1 MQINEELLEKVNDM
15 DLRTLKLQLI
25 RRILQTDDAQLLQ
38 TAAQLL
44 EMDRE
49 EAPDTLS
56 SPGST
61 PFPPPAGDTPLDED
75 ARELQDSIDE
85 VFRQEEKK

>member
-1 MQINEELLEKVNDM
+1 M

-25 RRILQTDDAQLLQ
+25 QRILQTDDAQLLQ

-44 EMDRE
+44 EIDRE
-49 EAPDTLS
+49 DAPDTLS

-61 PFPPPAGDTPLDED
+61 PFPPPTSDTPLDED

-85 VFRQEEKK
+85 VFRPDKKE